1 MASSVVSLTCT
12 FRTLSNILNTLSIA
26 DLLWWANLNAHVSRF
41 QSKIGKKAQECDAKG
56 DAIKC
61 QSRAQKKFFS

>member
-26 DLLWWANLNAHVSRF
+26 DLLWWTNLNAHVSLF

>member
-1 MASSVVSLTCT
+1 MASPVVSLTCT

>member
-41 QSKIGKKAQECDAKG
+41 QSKIGKKAQECDATG
-56 DAIKC
+56 DANVMLKPG
-61 QSRAQKKFFS
+61 SKKFFS